1 MQRNSFFKSIN
12 VPQKTEPVE
21 NMTKK
26 QLPPP
31 KTMKS

>member
-1 MQRNSFFKSIN
+1 MQRNSYFESIN

-26 QLPPP
+26 
-31 KTMKS
+31 